1 MEKLY
6 YVYILSSR
14 SRTLYT
20 GVTNDLIRRIAEHRE
35 GLASSFTAKYRI
47 HRLVYFESFR
57 DVRSAITRE
66 REIKYWARAKR
77 VELIAAT
84 NPTWED
90 LAAEWFPSYPRKA
103 GPSLARDD
111 NRAKVNEG
119 RH

>member
-47 HRLVYFESFR
+47 HRLVYFEPVR

-66 REIKYWARAKR
+66 KAIKYWARAKR
-77 VELIAAT
+77 VEFDRSNESNLGGSRGGMVSFLS
-84 NPTWED
+84 EK
-90 LAAEWFPSYPRKA
+90 SR
-103 GPSLARDD
+103 SLARS
-111 NRAKVNEG
+111 G
-119 RH
+119 